1 MRRQR
6 NMSQIIARDLSKVE
20 ISNIPDR
27 EFKVTIIKIF
37 MDLRKEYKTSVRP
50 LTKR

>member
-1 MRRQR
+1 MKGQDK
-6 NMSQIIARDLSKVE
+6 ITARDLMKTE